1 MAWATKTSVSDCWA
15 PAGATTAPSTAKSRR
30 QATAR
35 RPRRYRMGPGFFTR
49 NGALPPQKTRYR
61 QSLEGAPAPAA
72 HAAARGSAGQPPAS
86 TPGIARSPAGGQ
98 QGLLGARGE
107 AAEAPV
113 EAVAVEAAAGDVP
126 RGQADGQSVEGVDP
140 ALAHAQR
147 DGRVQ
152 PRVHGVGR
160 QAPKLVRARALEELP
175 E

>member
-72 HAAARGSAGQPPAS
+72 HAAARGSSGQPPAS
-86 TPGIARSPAGGQ
+86 TPGIARSPARGQ
-98 QGLLGARGE
+98 QGLLRARGK
-107 AAEAPV
+107 AAESPDA
-113 EAVAVEAAAGDVP
+113 AGGVEAAASNRPGVLAA
-126 RGQADGQSVEGVDP
+126 GQPVEGVDP
-140 ALAHAQR
+140 ALAHARR
-147 DGRVQ
+147 DGPSQ
-152 PRVHGVGR
+152 PLVHGVGR
-160 QAPKLVRARALEELP
+160 QASKLVLAGA
-175 E
+175 